1 MQPLRHVPPHA
12 AIRPVLLAEEEKAQV
27 PASFETVPAKGLGK
41 DAPSYFFRM
50 QVSPYDCLGRG
61 VCLTACPAN
70 QSDKTADALVMTP
83 FEEMKSEQAN
93 FDEVAMNDKYLKKDV
108 INSKT
113 VKNMQFAKPYFQF
126 SVACAGC
133 AETTY
138 IKSLSQMVGDRMY
151 AGNAAGCSSAISGGA
166 PILPYCKDSQGRGPA
181 WEHSLFEDN
190 AEFAYGFFHAQDAIR
205 KEPLIRLESMKDADI
220 APAEIEDYINN
231 WNDGEKS
238 RAVSDAL
245 IAAPGE
251 VRADRRCVL
260 YPGEP

>member
-1 MQPLRHVPPHA
+1 MCCPHA
-12 AIRPVLLAEEEKAQV
+12 AIRPVLLTEEEKAQV

-50 QVSPYDCLGRG
+50 QVSPYDCLGCG
-61 VCLTACPAN
+61 VCLTACPAE
-70 QSDKTADALVMTP
+70 TAPLIMTR
-83 FEEMKSEQAN
+83 FEEHEVRAGEL

-126 SVACAGC
+126 SAACAGC

-138 IKSLSQMVGDRMY
+138 IKLVSQMVGDRMY
-151 AGNAAGCSSAISGGA
+151 VGNAAGCSSAISGGA
-166 PILPYCKDSQGRGPA
+166 PILPYCKDSQGHGPA

-205 KEPLIRLESMKDADI
+205 KELLIRLESHEGRRHCPCGDLRTTSTTGTTERSP
-220 APAEIEDYINN
+220 AP
-231 WNDGEKS
+231 
-238 RAVSDAL
+238 
-245 IAAPGE
+245 
-251 VRADRRCVL
+251 
-260 YPGEP
+260 